1 MSAMRRFA
9 CACALLSLG
18 ATGIWLGA
26 PGPSPRPFAP
36 LPSPP
41 MSPAPFASSVAPP
54 TSPESMPASLI
65 QRATGSAPQLPTD
78 QIPGTFRCPANPI
91 MAPAAESRHS
101 FYFTRGAYSSDPFS
115 WRGSAWATDFEK
127 ADRQLLMVLERVLP
141 IDAFSCENP
150 IRLDDPALRRF
161 PFLYMVEVGYM
172 RMTPP
177 EVAGLRDYLLR
188 GGFLLVDDFWGSRE
202 WANFESEMRKAL
214 PEYPIV
220 DIPMDHLIF
229 RTVYPVREVL
239 QVPSIGNA
247 RRGVYH
253 EQDGFVPHMRG
264 IFDEDGRLMV
274 AAAWNSDLGDAWE
287 WAEQP
292 DYPWDRSNYAL
303 QMAINFILYAMTH

>member
-1 MSAMRRFA
+1 MRTFASA
-9 CACALLSLG
+9 CAVIALGVMGMWLAPEPADHMTTHDPPVSTR
-18 ATGIWLGA
+18 AT
-26 PGPSPRPFAP
+26 
-36 LPSPP
+36 
-41 MSPAPFASSVAPP
+41 
-54 TSPESMPASLI
+54 PASLAQLQGGNSPRSPI
-65 QRATGSAPQLPTD
+65 DQFATDPFPTD
-78 QIPGTFRCPANPI
+78 QIPGTFRCPAYPI
-91 MAPAAESRHS
+91 MAPAAEPKHS

-115 WRGSAWATDFEK
+115 GRGSAWATDFEK

-141 IDAFSCENP
+141 IDAYSCENP

-177 EVAGLRDYLLR
+177 EVTGLRDYLLH
-188 GGFLLVDDFWGSRE
+188 GGFLLVDDFWGTRE
-202 WANFESEMRKAL
+202 WANFESEMRKVL

-220 DIPMDHLIF
+220 EIPMDHLIF

-264 IFDEDGRLMV
+264 IFDDDGRLMV

-303 QMAINFILYAMTH
+303 QMGINFILYAMTH